1 MKNLIIKF
9 KTYATREAFLKIP
22 SIPPAIFFVL
32 LIFVARL
39 FVIIQ
44 IYKVH
49 SWRFGHLIADSQII
63 SLETKEWNK
72 IHKKKKFIIFYFS
85 SDESSND
92 YFVQKLKENH
102 FHIQKRLG
110 FTIFYFCNYFK
121 FLVTTTDENSTDPN
135 GLMIKNPP
143 QIKFNSKD
151 MDIGT
156 KFLKKYGLEPESKY
170 VCLHVRDAAFLGE
183 ENDGSKYLKHSTRN
197 SSIENYKVAAETLAD
212 LGYSVF
218 RMGSAVKETLD
229 SSHPKVFDYAT
240 NGMRTEFLDIFLGAH
255 CTFAVVTN
263 SGWSH
268 VPRIFG
274 RPIIFVNSVPFFQPN
289 LATTKALFYPKRIV
303 DTSNHQPLSLN
314 SLVSRGVIL
323 QSNKFELESR
333 GVILEDL
340 STQDLVDAVIEM
352 VQRVEMRFQ
361 QSEKSKIFYES
372 LIRELKNDPNTRFT
386 QSKFP
391 IQAEYASSFLD
402 KNPNLIEAKYFR
414 IDQPK
419 KPG

>member
-1 MKNLIIKF
+1 MKNLIIKY

-22 SIPPAIFFVL
+22 FIPPAIIFVL

-44 IYKVH
+44 IYRVH
-49 SWRFGHLIADSQII
+49 SWRFGHLVADSQIV

-72 IHKKKKFIIFYFS
+72 KHKKKKFIIFYFP

-102 FHIQKRLG
+102 FYIQKRLG
-110 FTIFYFCNYFK
+110 FTIFYFCEYFK
-121 FLVTTTDENSTDPN
+121 FLVTTTDESATDPN

-183 ENDGSKYLKHSTRN
+183 ENDGSRYLKHSTRN

-212 LGYSVF
+212 LGYTVF
-218 RMGSAVKETLD
+218 RMGSAVKETLE
-229 SSHPKVFDYAT
+229 STHPKVIDYAT

-263 SGWSH
+263 SGWSL

-274 RPIIFVNSVPFFQPN
+274 RPIILVNSVPFFERN
-289 LATTKALFYPKRIV
+289 LATTKTVLYPKRIV
-303 DTSNHQPLSLN
+303 DASNHQPLSLK
-314 SLVSRGVIL
+314 SLVRRGIIF
-323 QSNKFELESR
+323 QSNRFIFSENGLK
-333 GVILEDL
+333 LEDL
-340 STQDLVDAVIEM
+340 SAQDLVDAVIEM

-361 QSEKSKIFYES
+361 QSEKSKLFHEN
-372 LIRELKNDPNTRFT
+372 LIRELTNDPNTQFT
-386 QSKFP
+386 PTKFP
-391 IQAEYASSFLD
+391 IQAEYASCFLD
-402 KNPNLIEAKYFR
+402 KNPYLIE
-414 IDQPK
+414 
-419 KPG
+419 